1 MYICVSCFISWSI
14 FFLQDCRDF
23 VADYNEAQTQNF
35 WLRLSAVHGIVLG
48 GSSQTFGWHHHLA
61 GGTAFHVVTCI
72 VFCDLISQT
81 KPLFPQLSTCYP
93 DLARVKLVG
102 CWFFVPIS
110 ESGCSILMTWSVPQK
125 TRTASMHCSIQM
137 LAVQFWQMVWSHDSC
152 PGLRGWRWTLLAP
165 QLWSCCRRGVR
176 WWTKVTLRITKAKR
190 LPGST
195 RFLQFKSSWMLVR
208 FCTHL
213 AETVVE
219 DPPWPPCN
227 MINVSCVA
235 GLQRPSARSTSST
248 GIRSVRT

>member
-1 MYICVSCFISWSI
+1 MDSFGTTALKL
-14 FFLQDCRDF
+14 LQKR
-23 VADYNEAQTQNF
+23 
-35 WLRLSAVHGIVLG
+35 RP
-48 GSSQTFGWHHHLA
+48 
-61 GGTAFHVVTCI
+61 VV
-72 VFCDLISQT
+72 
-81 KPLFPQLSTCYP
+81 K
-93 DLARVKLVG
+93 
-102 CWFFVPIS
+102 
-110 ESGCSILMTWSVPQK
+110 
-125 TRTASMHCSIQM
+125 
-137 LAVQFWQMVWSHDSC
+137 
-152 PGLRGWRWTLLAP
+152 
-165 QLWSCCRRGVR
+165 
-176 WWTKVTLRITKAKR
+176 TKVTLRITKAKR